1 MAATPAWLAAVEALL
16 NRGVHASMQATAL
29 ARRLAGTAL
38 LLDIEG
44 MASIRISV
52 VGERLSLIGAGALDS
67 PADATIVGSPLAL
80 LRLAGATGLGGTTG
94 FGGATGLGGT
104 TGFGGATGLGGT
116 TGFGGAT
123 GFGGTTGGAA
133 VGGDPEI
140 ANSYREL
147 LVLAR
152 PDFEEELSR
161 LMGDVPARPL
171 SQFALKTV
179 EWVRR
184 ARRTAGENIAEY
196 LQEESRDLVN
206 KPELDE
212 FLQGVDTLRETAD
225 RVGARIARL
234 EQRLKGS
241 A

>member
-29 ARRLAGTAL
+29 ARRLGGTAL
-38 LLDIEG
+38 LLNIEG
-44 MASIRISV
+44 MASIRMSAA
-52 VGERLSLIGAGALDS
+52 GGRLSLISAGSPLDS
-67 PADATIVGSPLAL
+67 EACEPAAATIAGSPLAL
-80 LRLAGATGLGGTTG
+80 LRLAGATGT
-94 FGGATGLGGT
+94 GGATG
-104 TGFGGATGLGGT
+104 
-116 TGFGGAT
+116 
-123 GFGGTTGGAA
+123 A
-133 VGGDPEI
+133 VVSGDPDI

-147 LVLAR
+147 LALAR
-152 PDFEEELSR
+152 PDFEDELSR
-161 LMGDVPARPL
+161 LIGDVPARRL
-171 SQFALKTV
+171 SQFALKTA
-179 EWVRR
+179 EWARR

-212 FLQGVDTLRETAD
+212 FLQGVDALRETAD

>member
-1 MAATPAWLAAVEALL
+1 MAAAPAWIATVEALL

-29 ARRLAGTAL
+29 AGRLAGTAMR
-38 LLDIEG
+38 LDIEG

-52 VGERLSLIGAGALDS
+52 VRGRLSLIGAGSSPDS
-67 PADATIVGSPLAL
+67 EARDPVDAIIAGSPRAL
-80 LRLAGATGLGGTTG
+80 LRLSGATGLGR
-94 FGGATGLGGT
+94 GAG
-104 TGFGGATGLGGT
+104 
-116 TGFGGAT
+116 
-123 GFGGTTGGAA
+123 
-133 VGGDPEI
+133 VVVSGDAEI

-147 LVLAR
+147 LAVAR

-161 LMGDVPARPL
+161 LIGDVPARRI
-171 SQFALKTV
+171 SQLALKTV
-179 EWVRR
+179 EW
-184 ARRTAGENIAEY
+184 ARKAGRTAGENIAEY

-206 KPELDE
+206 KTELDE

-225 RVGARIARL
+225 RVDARIARL

>member
-1 MAATPAWLAAVEALL
+1 MAATPAWLAAAEALL

-29 ARRLAGTAL
+29 ARRLEGTAL
-38 LLDIEG
+38 RLHIEG
-44 MASIRISV
+44 MAAIRVNV
-52 VGERLSLIGAGALDS
+52 VRGRLSLTGAGPSLDS
-67 PADATIVGSPLAL
+67 EAGEPADATISGSPLAL
-80 LRLAGATGLGGTTG
+80 LRLAGATGLGR
-94 FGGATGLGGT
+94 ASGLGRATSGRADMPRAASRIPAR
-104 TGFGGATGLGGT
+104 GA
-116 TGFGGAT
+116 GA
-123 GFGGTTGGAA
+123 
-133 VGGDPEI
+133 VVSGDAEI

-147 LVLAR
+147 IASAR
-152 PDFEEELSR
+152 PDFEEELS
-161 LMGDVPARPL
+161 LLIGDVPARAL

-179 EWVRR
+179 EWGRG

-225 RVGARIARL
+225 RVDARIARL

>member
-1 MAATPAWLAAVEALL
+1 MAATPAWLAAIEALL

-29 ARRLAGTAL
+29 ARRLGGTAL
-38 LLDIEG
+38 LLNIEG
-44 MASIRISV
+44 MASIRISAA
-52 VGERLSLIGAGALDS
+52 GGRLSLIGAGSPLDLEACE
-67 PADATIVGSPLAL
+67 PAAATIAGSPLAL
-80 LRLAGATGLGGTTG
+80 LRLAGATGLGG
-94 FGGATGLGGT
+94 ATG
-104 TGFGGATGLGGT
+104 
-116 TGFGGAT
+116 
-123 GFGGTTGGAA
+123 A
-133 VGGDPEI
+133 VVSGDADI

-147 LVLAR
+147 LALAR

-161 LMGDVPARPL
+161 LIGDVPARRL
-171 SQFALKTV
+171 SQFALKTA
-179 EWVRR
+179 EWARR

>member
-16 NRGVHASMQATAL
+16 NRGVHASMQATLL
-29 ARRLAGTAL
+29 ARRLGGTVL
-38 LLDIEG
+38 LLNIDG

-52 VGERLSLIGAGALDS
+52 FRGRLSLESEAVE
-67 PADATIVGSPLAL
+67 PADATISGSPLAL
-80 LRLAGATGLGGTTG
+80 LRLAGANGL
-94 FGGATGLGGT
+94 A
-104 TGFGGATGLGGT
+104 
-116 TGFGGAT
+116 
-123 GFGGTTGGAA
+123 GTTGGRADMPRAA
-133 VGGDPEI
+133 RRVPARGAGAVVSGDAEI

-147 LVLAR
+147 LALAR

-161 LMGDVPARPL
+161 LIGDVPARAL

-179 EWVRR
+179 EWARG

-206 KPELDE
+206 KPELEE
-212 FLQGVDTLRETAD
+212 FLHGVDTLRETAD
-225 RVGARIARL
+225 RVDARIARL

>member
-1 MAATPAWLAAVEALL
+1 MAATPAWIATVEALL

-29 ARRLAGTAL
+29 AGRLAGTAMR
-38 LLDIEG
+38 LDIEG

-52 VGERLSLIGAGALDS
+52 VRGRLSLIGAGSSPDS
-67 PADATIVGSPLAL
+67 EARDPVDAIIAGSPRAL
-80 LRLAGATGLGGTTG
+80 LRLSGATGLGR
-94 FGGATGLGGT
+94 GA
-104 TGFGGATGLGGT
+104 GA
-116 TGFGGAT
+116 
-123 GFGGTTGGAA
+123 
-133 VGGDPEI
+133 VVSGDAEI

-147 LVLAR
+147 LGLAR

-161 LMGDVPARPL
+161 LIGDVPARRI
-171 SQFALKTV
+171 SQLALKTF
-179 EWVRR
+179 EW
-184 ARRTAGENIAEY
+184 ARKAGRTAGENIAEY

-206 KPELDE
+206 KTELDE

-225 RVGARIARL
+225 RVDARIARL